1 MGTIRM
7 NHLILN
13 MNNKLTF
20 LQELI
25 IKSIMNI
32 EYYYILK
39 RNFKH
44 LKKNLLIVISI
55 FLKQNRVDNL

>member
-44 LKKNLLIVISI
+44 LKKNLSVISI